1 MNEKQGTLSERMN
14 TNSVITHLYCLHLNE
29 CDPKKCTALKL
40 KRFNLIKIISK
51 IRRDLR
57 NAIVLTPLSQRLIS
71 IEDKSIIR
79 NYGII
84 VIDCSW
90 KHIFN
95 LNLDKTSRDR
105 KLPPLIAAKPVN
117 YGTWEKLSSDEALAA
132 ALYITGNNED
142 ADLILSKFTW
152 GIQFKNLNGF

>member
-1 MNEKQGTLSERMN
+1 MNEKQGTFSERMN

-105 KLPPLIAAKPVN
+105 KLPPLIAANPVN
-117 YGTWEKLSSDEALAA
+117 YGKWEKLSSVEALAA